1 MTTTPPGW
9 YDDGHGALRW
19 WDGAQWTEHVAQ
31 PDAEVTDAP
40 TEAEIVAASQAEAAP
55 GVPAAQDGP
64 AAVDSAAVDPAAV
77 AAGAPAPAATPEQ
90 QTYAAGDPAATLFG
104 VQDAPPPQ
112 AGPAAAGA
120 YPAVPGYPAG
130 APYGGPDAPGG
141 AFTAA
146 TEPRKSKLW
155 ILWLVLGVVLLGVV
169 IAAAV
174 LIPLLFLN
182 MATSGGNGG
191 TSVASADEQAAVA
204 AVELYDEAW
213 QEADCEA
220 FATSTTEQ
228 FQADSGFTDCAAF
241 VAEAELFDD
250 NFDEYVITIDD
261 VVAADGEIMVTTTES
276 YVVVVDA
283 EGNPTDPT
291 PGEIVYF
298 YTLVPDDGGWAIDG
312 VSDE

>member
-1 MTTTPPGW
+1 MKTTPPGW

-40 TEAEIVAASQAEAAP
+40 TEAEIVAASQAEEAP
-55 GVPAAQDGP
+55 GVPAT
-64 AAVDSAAVDPAAV
+64 DSDAAAV
-77 AAGAPAPAATPEQ
+77 AAVPAPAATPEQ
-90 QTYAAGDPAATLFG
+90 PYAAGDPAATLFG
-104 VQDAPPPQ
+104 VQDATAAP
-112 AGPAAAGA
+112 AGPPAAGGH
-120 YPAVPGYPAG
+120 PAVPGYPSG
-130 APYGGPDAPGG
+130 APYGGPDAQGG

-182 MATSGGNGG
+182 MATSGSNGG
-191 TSVASADEQAAVA
+191 SAGSADEQAAIA

-228 FQADSGFTDCAAF
+228 FQADSGFADCAAF

-250 NFDEYVITIDD
+250 NFDEYVVSIDD
-261 VVAADGEIMVTTTES
+261 VVASESEITVTTTES
-276 YVVVVDA
+276 YVVLVDA

-298 YTLVPDDGGWAIDG
+298 YTVVPDGDGWAIDG

>member
-9 YDDGHGALRW
+9 YDDGHGAMRW
-19 WDGAQWTEHVAQ
+19 WDGSQWTEHVAQ

-55 GVPAAQDGP
+55 
-64 AAVDSAAVDPAAV
+64 
-77 AAGAPAPAATPEQ
+77 APAATPEQ
-90 QTYAAGDPAATLFG
+90 PYAAGDPAATLFG
-104 VQDAPPPQ
+104 VQDAAAAP
-112 AGPAAAGA
+112 AGPPAAGGH
-120 YPAVPGYPAG
+120 PAVPGYPPG
-130 APYGGPDAPGG
+130 APHGSQDAPGG

-191 TSVASADEQAAVA
+191 TTVESADEQAAVA

-213 QEADCEA
+213 QEADCDA

-228 FQADSGFTDCAAF
+228 FQADSGFADCAAF

-250 NFDEYVITIDD
+250 NFDEYEISIDE
-261 VVAADGEIMVTTTES
+261 VVASDGEITVTTTES
-276 YVVVVDA
+276 YVVVVDT

-298 YTLVPDDGGWAIDG
+298 YTLVPDGGGWAIDG

>member
-1 MTTTPPGW
+1 MKTTPPGW

-31 PDAEVTDAP
+31 PDSEVTDAP

-55 GVPAAQDGP
+55 GVPAA
-64 AAVDSAAVDPAAV
+64 DSDAAAV
-77 AAGAPAPAATPEQ
+77 ATVPAPAATPEQ
-90 QTYAAGDPAATLFG
+90 PYAAGDPAATLFG
-104 VQDAPPPQ
+104 VQDAAAAP
-112 AGPAAAGA
+112 AGPPAAGGH
-120 YPAVPGYPAG
+120 PAVPGHPAG

-182 MATSGGNGG
+182 LATSGGSGG
-191 TSVASADEQAAVA
+191 TTVESADEQAAVA

-213 QEADCEA
+213 QDADCEA

-228 FQADSGFTDCAAF
+228 FQADSGFSDCAVF

-250 NFDEYVITIDD
+250 NFDEYEISIDE
-261 VVAADGEIMVTTTES
+261 VVASDGEITVTTTES

-298 YTLVPDDGGWAIDG
+298 YTLVPDGGGWAIDG

>member
-1 MTTTPPGW
+1 MKTTPPGW

-40 TEAEIVAASQAEAAP
+40 TEAEIVAASQAESVP
-55 GVPAAQDGP
+55 GA
-64 AAVDSAAVDPAAV
+64 AAVDADSAAVG
-77 AAGAPAPAATPEQ
+77 AGVPAPAAMQEP

-104 VQDAPPPQ
+104 VQDGAPVQ
-112 AGPAAAGA
+112 AGSPAAGDQ
-120 YPAVPGYPAG
+120 PAVPGHHAG
-130 APYGGPDAPGG
+130 APYGAPDAPSG

-155 ILWLVLGVVLLGVV
+155 ILWLVLGVVLLGIV

-182 MATSGGNGG
+182 VANSGNGG
-191 TSVASADEQAAVA
+191 SASSADEQAAIA

-228 FQADSGFTDCAAF
+228 FQADSGFADCAAF
-241 VAEAELFDD
+241 VAEAELFAA
-250 NFDEYVITIDD
+250 NFDEYVVTIDD
-261 VVAADGEIMVTTTES
+261 VVTADGEIMVTTTES
-276 YVVVVDA
+276 YVVVVDT

-298 YTLVPDDGGWAIDG
+298 YTLVPDGGGWAIDG

>member
-1 MTTTPPGW
+1 MKTTPPGW

-40 TEAEIVAASQAEAAP
+40 TEAEIVAASQAEEAP
-55 GVPAAQDGP
+55 GVPAT
-64 AAVDSAAVDPAAV
+64 DSDAAAV
-77 AAGAPAPAATPEQ
+77 AAVPAPAATPEQ
-90 QTYAAGDPAATLFG
+90 PYAAGDPAATLFG
-104 VQDAPPPQ
+104 VQDAAAAP
-112 AGPAAAGA
+112 AGPPAAGGH
-120 YPAVPGYPAG
+120 PAVPGYPSG
-130 APYGGPDAPGG
+130 APYGGPDAQGG

-191 TSVASADEQAAVA
+191 SAGSADEQAAIA

-228 FQADSGFTDCAAF
+228 FQADSGFADCAAF

-250 NFDEYVITIDD
+250 NFDEYVVSIDD
-261 VVAADGEIMVTTTES
+261 VVASESEITVTTTES
-276 YVVVVDA
+276 YVVLVDA

-298 YTLVPDDGGWAIDG
+298 YTVVPDGDGWAIDG

>member
-1 MTTTPPGW
+1 MKTTPPGW

-55 GVPAAQDGP
+55 GAA
-64 AAVDSAAVDPAAV
+64 DSDAAAV
-77 AAGAPAPAATPEQ
+77 AAVPAPAATPEQ
-90 QTYAAGDPAATLFG
+90 PSAGDPAATLFG
-104 VQDAPPPQ
+104 VQN
-112 AGPAAAGA
+112 AAAGA
-120 YPAVPGYPAG
+120 PAAGGYPTVPGYPPG
-130 APYGGPDAPGG
+130 APHGGQDAPGG

-191 TSVASADEQAAVA
+191 TAGSADEQAAVA

-213 QEADCEA
+213 QEADCDA

-228 FQADSGFTDCAAF
+228 FQADSGFADCAAF

-250 NFDEYVITIDD
+250 NFDEYEISIDE
-261 VVAADGEIMVTTTES
+261 VVSSDGEITVTTTES
-276 YVVVVDA
+276 YVVVVDT

-298 YTLVPDDGGWAIDG
+298 YTLVPDGGGWAIDG

>member
-1 MTTTPPGW
+1 MKTTPPGW

-40 TEAEIVAASQAEAAP
+40 TEAEIVAASQAEAAT
-55 GVPAAQDGP
+55 GVPAAE
-64 AAVDSAAVDPAAV
+64 ADPAAV
-77 AAGAPAPAATPEQ
+77 AATGVSTPAATVPAPATPEQ
-90 QTYAAGDPAATLFG
+90 QTYGAGDPAAAPFG
-104 VQDAPPPQ
+104 VHDAAP
-112 AGPAAAGA
+112 AGPPAAGGQPAVPA
-120 YPAVPGYPAG
+120 YPAGG
-130 APYGGPDAPGG
+130 PYGGPDATGG

-182 MATSGGNGG
+182 MATSGGNGSSAG
-191 TSVASADEQAAVA
+191 SADEQAAIA

-213 QEADCEA
+213 QQADCEA

-228 FQADSGFTDCAAF
+228 FQADSGFADCAAF
-241 VAEAELFDD
+241 VTEAELFDE
-250 NFDEYVITIDD
+250 NFDEYVIAIDD
-261 VVAADGEIMVTTTES
+261 VVVADGEITVTTTES

-298 YTLVPDDGGWAIDG
+298 YTLVPDGDGWAIDG

>member
-1 MTTTPPGW
+1 MKTTPPGW

-55 GVPAAQDGP
+55 GAA
-64 AAVDSAAVDPAAV
+64 DSDVAAV
-77 AAGAPAPAATPEQ
+77 AAVPAPAATPEQ
-90 QTYAAGDPAATLFG
+90 PSAGDPAATLFG
-104 VQDAPPPQ
+104 VQN
-112 AGPAAAGA
+112 AAAGA
-120 YPAVPGYPAG
+120 PAAGGYPTVPGYPPG
-130 APYGGPDAPGG
+130 APQGGLDAPGG

-191 TSVASADEQAAVA
+191 TAGSADEQAAVA

-213 QEADCEA
+213 QEADCDA

-228 FQADSGFTDCAAF
+228 FQADSGFADCAAF

-250 NFDEYVITIDD
+250 NFDEYEISIDE
-261 VVAADGEIMVTTTES
+261 VVASDGEITVTTTES
-276 YVVVVDA
+276 YVVVVDT

-298 YTLVPDDGGWAIDG
+298 YTLVPDGGGWAIDG